1 MYFMWFIVTFY
12 MIYIVL
18 SIVVFKHSL
27 FEKPQKDP
35 NYNPFCSLIIPAWNE
50 QDTVADT
57 IKSLHKVTYQNVEFI
72 FINDGSTDK
81 TSKIISKYLKKIKEK
96 GDTRFRFIDNK
107 DNQGKAARLNQ
118 GIAAC
123 KGEFIACMDADTEV
137 EPGIFEKV
145 IPEFQDPEAGAIT
158 VAVEVA
164 NKKTWL
170 NKIIAVEFNLGLSLL
185 LKIFSFARVVW
196 VTPGPFSIYRADL
209 MRKIG
214 GFDPKNI
221 TEDHEIAFRI
231 YREGYYIKN
240 TMHAKVYA
248 TMPDTFKGSYYQR
261 RRWYSGSIL
270 TMFQHKKMLL
280 KKKHGLF
287 SFFIPFNMFIIF
299 LSMGMFVLSV
309 TLLLSKFIKNLILF
323 SQTGWN
329 FFEHWTFEFNPLFFG
344 RVNFL
349 GISMFI
355 MVILF
360 ILLGLLNSKRK
371 LSDNPIGI
379 MLFPFF
385 YIFYQIYWW
394 GAVIST
400 IIKKGKISWR

>member
-1 MYFMWFIVTFY
+1 MWFVVTFY

-18 SIVVFKHSL
+18 SIIVFKNSL
-27 FEKPQKDP
+27 FEKPKSKP
-35 NYNPFCSLIIPAWNE
+35 RENTFCSLIIPAWNE
-50 QDTVADT
+50 QETVADT
-57 IKSLHKVTYQNVEFI
+57 IKSLHKVTYKHVEFI
-72 FINDGSTDK
+72 FINDGSSDK
-81 TSKIISKYLKKIKEK
+81 TAKIITKYLKKVKAK
-96 GDTRFRFIDNK
+96 GDNRFKFINNE

-118 GIAAC
+118 GIEVA
-123 KGEFIACMDADTEV
+123 KGKFIACMDADTEV

-145 IPEFQDPEAGAIT
+145 IPEFQDKEAGAVT

-170 NKIIAVEFNLGLSLL
+170 NKVIAVEFNLGLSLL
-185 LKIFSFARVVW
+185 LKIFSFAKVVW
-196 VTPGPFSIYRADL
+196 VTPGPFSMYRASL
-209 MRKIG
+209 LQKIG
-214 GFDPKNI
+214 GFDPTNI

-231 YREGYYIKN
+231 YKAGYYIKN

-248 TMPDTFKGSYYQR
+248 TMPETFKESYYQR

-270 TMFQHKKMLL
+270 TMIQHKNMLL
-280 KKKHGLF
+280 KRKNGLF

-299 LSMGMFVLSV
+299 LSLCMFALTTGMFIHKLA
-309 TLLLSKFIKNLILF
+309 KNLILF

-329 FFEHWTFEFNPLFFG
+329 FFEHWTFEFSLLFFG

-360 ILLGLLNSKRK
+360 ILLGLLYSKRSLK
-371 LSDNPIGI
+371 ENPIGI
-379 MLFPFF
+379 LLFPFF
-385 YIFYQIYWW
+385 YIAYQIYWW
-394 GAVIST
+394 GAVLST
-400 IIKKGKISWR
+400 IIKRGKISWR